1 MELHALKDFLFY
13 YETPQYEE
21 FNLEQF
27 LQSRL
32 YNPTYIFD
40 LGLYKQELAYVQ
52 LIKKKKNQL
61 SCCDDVLFFVV
72 FVLQISDS

>member
-52 LIKKKKNQL
+52 LIKKNKINCL
-61 SCCDDVLFFVV
+61 VVMMFFFVV